1 MNGAA
6 AEPAAQVTPVRM
18 GELVVS
24 KTPQEI
30 LTVVGLGSC
39 VAVILVAPQKKAAAL
54 AHVVLPEVKMT
65 GGREAPLGKFAD
77 SAVPAM
83 LAELR
88 KRRVKPEDLYGVL
101 VGGATMF
108 GHKPG
113 SKLAGVGDRNAEAA
127 REQLAAHGIG
137 IASEDIGGT
146 NGRSV
151 QVFVG
156 DGKVLS
162 KSGVEEAHV
171 LRGSDTPITVKVS
184 AIRSDLDP
192 EPFPADIWNISA
204 DSPQDVRTTQ

>member
-1 MNGAA
+1 MSDAA
-6 AEPAAQVTPVRM
+6 AESAAQVTPVRM

-24 KTPQEI
+24 KARDEV

-39 VAVILVAPQKKAAAL
+39 VAVVLIAPEKGAAGL
-54 AHVVLPEVKMT
+54 AHVVLPELRMT
-65 GGREAPLGKFAD
+65 GGREAPAGKFAD
-77 SAVPAM
+77 TAVPAM
-83 LAELR
+83 LEELR
-88 KRRVKPEDLYGVL
+88 KRNVKPGDLYGVL

-127 REQLAAHGIG
+127 REQLAKHGIG

-156 DGKVLS
+156 DGKVVA
-162 KSGVEEAHV
+162 KSGIEPPVE
-171 LRGSDTPITVKVS
+171 LPGSEKPMTVKVPQ
-184 AIRSDLDP
+184 APSDAEP
-192 EPFPADIWNISA
+192 EPFPDDIWHANA
-204 DSPQDVRTTQ
+204 AQG

>member
-1 MNGAA
+1 MIGAA
-6 AEPAAQVTPVRM
+6 GDSAAQVTPVRM

-24 KTPQEI
+24 KSPQEV

-39 VAVILVAPQKKAAAL
+39 VAVVLIAPEKRAAAL

-83 LAELR
+83 LDELR
-88 KRRVKPEDLYGVL
+88 KRRVKPEDLYAVL
-101 VGGATMF
+101 VGGSTMF
-108 GHKPG
+108 GHSKG

-127 REQLAAHGIG
+127 REQLAKHGIG
-137 IASEDIGGT
+137 IASEDVGGT

-156 DGKVLS
+156 ESKVIS
-162 KSGVEEAHV
+162 KSGIEPAIELAG
-171 LRGSDTPITVKVS
+171 RDKPMPVKVS
-184 AIRSDLDP
+184 KPRSDLDP
-192 EPFPADIWNISA
+192 EPFPDDIWKINS
-204 DSPQDVRTTQ
+204 SQDQLQA